1 MADSLNEA
9 SMASLL
15 ADMFD
20 PAAVARS
27 RPPRYGQDEWHTR
40 LLLAACYRVFDAKN
54 WIEGI
59 FNHITLSVPGS
70 ENHFLINPFGLNY
83 DEVTAT
89 NLVKID
95 LNGNPVEES
104 PHAVNRAG
112 FIIHAAI
119 HAARADARCVIHTHH
134 TAGVAV
140 ACKAGGLAMDNFY
153 AALLYGRLAYHDFE
167 GVTLHE
173 GEQARIV
180 ANLGDQSCLVLR
192 NHGLLVAESDLPTA
206 YYWMYMLHRACE
218 VQAASQAMSGAN
230 IPLSE
235 QACVVSSRDVKQTDP
250 QGHLYRK
257 VFAAAVRKADIKL
270 EQLL

>member
-1 MADSLNEA
+1 MAVPVNEA
-9 SMASLL
+9 STASVL
-15 ADMFD
+15 AELFD
-20 PAAVARS
+20 AAAVERC
-27 RPPRYGQDEWHTR
+27 RPPRYRQEEWHAR
-40 LLLAACYRVFDAKN
+40 LLLAACYRVFDARN
-54 WIEGI
+54 WTEGI

-83 DEVTAT
+83 NEVTAT

-95 LNGNPVEES
+95 LNGNPMEETA
-104 PHAVNRAG
+104 HAVNRAG

-119 HAARADARCVIHTHH
+119 HAARADALCVIHTHS

-140 ACKAGGLAMDNFY
+140 ACKTGGLAMDNFY

-167 GVTLHE
+167 GVTVNE
-173 GEQARIV
+173 NEQGRIV
-180 ANLGDQSCLVLR
+180 ADLGNQSCLVLR
-192 NHGLLVAESDLPTA
+192 NHGLLVAESDLQTA

-235 QACVVSSRDVKQTDP
+235 QACAVSSRDARQTDP

-257 VFAAAVRKADIKL
+257 VFAAAVRKANIKL
-270 EQLL
+270 EQLS